1 MTIYVVDVNDNAPSF
16 VNLPYSVDI
25 AEVRHVT
32 WSRGGPWGG
41 GGRHKGGVS
50 CGTESTVGGN
60 NGYPDKNN
68 ILWGR
73 WLLRRYV

>member
-41 GGRHKGGVS
+41 GGVTKGASVVVQNRQWVGTMDIQTKITF
-50 CGTESTVGGN
+50 CGDGGC
-60 NGYPDKNN
+60 
-68 ILWGR
+68 
-73 WLLRRYV
+73 